1 MAALALGIF
10 LILGSNACTSEPVS
24 CRPLAS
30 SVLAVSASSGGFSAA
45 TSSPIRFCA
54 VPNTVSTFT
63 SWGTLVAWK
72 PFSTAC
78 WAALD
83 SLPTVLRCALY
94 SLADRRPLPPH
105 ADTSR
110 TTIAAVHET
119 RRTTIAR
126 YPSSEQLFAARF
138 EGHSQ
143 HWPSRASRS
152 QALGGRRWCLVVRPN
167 QAAHSRCQKEAR
179 LGQAY
184 HREEAPAHTERRR
197 DDSSDG
203 HDITHR
209 N

>member
-30 SVLAVSASSGGFSAA
+30 SVLAASASLGGFSAA
-45 TSSPIRFCA
+45 TSSPIRFCVA
-54 VPNTVSTFT
+54 PNTVSTLT

-94 SLADRRPLPPH
+94 SLAERRPLPPH

-110 TTIAAVHET
+110 TTITITAAAHET
-119 RRTTIAR
+119 RTTHDHSPVSLKRAAIR
-126 YPSSEQLFAARF
+126 CPLRGTFATLA
-138 EGHSQ
+138 Q
-143 HWPSRASRS
+143 TRAIGRGRPRCPDQWRS
-152 QALGGRRWCLVVRPN
+152 LL
-167 QAAHSRCQKEAR
+167 RC
-179 LGQAY
+179 
-184 HREEAPAHTERRR
+184 RE
-197 DDSSDG
+197 
-203 HDITHR
+203 
-209 N
+209 